1 MLSVFQDVCNSPICP
16 IDSSGISDL
25 KVVFHHLRQVTQQI
39 RQQGCSFGSNPRAAP
54 WKNPGPYLFA
64 SPFPWWMITFLPE
77 NPGPPPPPKTN
88 NRGTPRWEPVT
99 FVGHP
104 SNHHALPYLQLQ
116 GKESFRQCQNDIL
129 TCTDRLESS
138 MVGLGHYK
146 PPTWPPKIV
155 TLWLMFG
162 KIWPQLK
169 GTWKANQSSKL
180 QKVQTWQ
187 CLLGFRGPSSASAK
201 QKYYLQYPYQYVAII
216 TAAIDRLKL
225 YSGTRG
231 IKGDWN
237 FIFGTYSDGGPTTIS
252 LHF

>member
-1 MLSVFQDVCNSPICP
+1 M
-16 IDSSGISDL
+16 
-25 KVVFHHLRQVTQQI
+25 VFHHLRQVTQTNTSTRLQLSI
-39 RQQGCSFGSNPRAAP
+39 
-54 WKNPGPYLFA
+54 K
-64 SPFPWWMITFLPE
+64 SPSSTM
-77 NPGPPPPPKTN
+77 KT
-88 NRGTPRWEPVT
+88 RGTPRWEPVT

-138 MVGLGHYK
+138 MVGLGTKNYK